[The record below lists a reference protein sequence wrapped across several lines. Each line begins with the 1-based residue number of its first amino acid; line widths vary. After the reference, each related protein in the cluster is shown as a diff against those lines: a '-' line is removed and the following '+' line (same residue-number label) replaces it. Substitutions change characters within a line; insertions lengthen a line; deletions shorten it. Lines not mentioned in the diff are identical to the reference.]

1 MSVLL
6 TLVLILGALLVAANL
21 WTRRLTRK
29 GADTVPQAGQIV
41 PVNGGWIHYVEL
53 GDPSAQSIVLIH
65 GLTGQL
71 QHFTYAMADI
81 LARDFHVIALDR
93 PGCGYSTR
101 DNARLAT
108 LPEQARMIQEFLD
121 AKGVQSPVLVG
132 HSLGGAVSLA
142 MALDYQDKPL
152 ALALLAPLT
161 QFVDQTPAIFKPL
174 EIRTEW
180 LRALIGHTIAVPM
193 ANKTAPHV
201 ISEAFAPEPAP
212 DDFLDRAGG
221 ALGLRPSAYITAS
234 QDMAGVEASIRGQAD
249 RYGTLKTPGG
259 ILFGSRDPVLSPS
272 VHGAPMRQ
280 FGLSVEE
287 LEGKGHMILITE
299 PQTCAD
305 FVRRVVNE
313 ATSGRAEAENG

>member
-21 WTRRLTRK
+21 WTRRLTRR

-41 PVNGGWIHYVEL
+41 PVNGGSIHYVEL

-180 LRALIGHTIAVPM
+180 LRALIGIPLPSPWPTKPPPMSSAKPSYPNLHRTISWTGPA
-193 ANKTAPHV
+193 ARLACAPRP
-201 ISEAFAPEPAP
+201 ISPLRRTWSASRPAS
-212 DDFLDRAGG
+212 G
-221 ALGLRPSAYITAS
+221 ARPI
-234 QDMAGVEASIRGQAD
+234 
-249 RYGTLKTPGG
+249 GTGP
-259 ILFGSRDPVLSPS
+259 
-272 VHGAPMRQ
+272 
-280 FGLSVEE
+280 
-287 LEGKGHMILITE
+287 
-299 PQTCAD
+299 
-305 FVRRVVNE
+305 
-313 ATSGRAEAENG
+313 